1 MFFNYLK
8 RNNQVVVDYN
18 NENKTKILN
27 IIKKIKK
34 EVQVHLSDNECMQLF
49 TISRSVSNIKGEF
62 AEVGVYKGGSAKILC
77 ETRGEKSLHLFD
89 TFSGLPE
96 KTKEDYQRFNTGNF
110 TSSIEET
117 KSNLKDYNYI
127 YYYEGL
133 VKDTFKQVKDKR
145 FSFVH
150 LDVDLYESTLD
161 CLNLFY
167 ENMSLG
173 GIILSHDYSF
183 GVKRAFDEFFKD
195 KPESVIEI
203 SDSQCMIIKLENKR

>member
-1 MFFNYLK
+1 MIKLIKRKIGKMFFNYLK

-117 KSNLKDYNYI
+117 AL
-127 YYYEGL
+127 
-133 VKDTFKQVKDKR
+133 FKK
-145 FSFVH
+145 
-150 LDVDLYESTLD
+150 
-161 CLNLFY
+161 
-167 ENMSLG
+167 
-173 GIILSHDYSF
+173 
-183 GVKRAFDEFFKD
+183 
-195 KPESVIEI
+195 
-203 SDSQCMIIKLENKR
+203 